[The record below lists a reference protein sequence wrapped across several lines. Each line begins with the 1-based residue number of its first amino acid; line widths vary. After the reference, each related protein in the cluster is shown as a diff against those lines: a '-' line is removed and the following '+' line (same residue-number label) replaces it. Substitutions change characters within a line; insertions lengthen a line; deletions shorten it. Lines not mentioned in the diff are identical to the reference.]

1 MPRMLV
7 VLNVVVAV
15 LLTVVV
21 VLLVMGEPRGSAL
34 APWAD
39 GGRAPDVE
47 TRMPEQDV
55 SARIIRDLL
64 SKPELIPFDGRLGG
78 SMGFYE
84 EDNVYILSDS
94 YVFARFTD
102 GHVQG
107 SMVLEYEMRPGNAIS
122 WRVLDATLD
131 R

>member
-1 MPRMLV
+1 MLV

-21 VLLVMGEPRGSAL
+21 VLLVMREPRGSVS
-34 APWAD
+34 APWAAD
-39 GGRAPDVE
+39 RQAPGVE
-47 TRMPEQDV
+47 TRMPQQDV
-55 SARIIRDLL
+55 SARIIKDLL
-64 SKPELIPFDGRLGG
+64 SKPELIPFEGRLGG
-78 SMGFYE
+78 SMGFYQ